1 MRVFGRKKVE
11 FPFKHFINSDKTEI
25 LLFFIQIKMSNN
37 KTFRYKGK
45 QAKISKHLKLS
56 PIKTLDIK
64 TNKP

>member
-1 MRVFGRKKVE
+1 
-11 FPFKHFINSDKTEI
+11 
-25 LLFFIQIKMSNN
+25 MSNN

-45 QAKISKHLKLS
+45 QAKISKYLKLS